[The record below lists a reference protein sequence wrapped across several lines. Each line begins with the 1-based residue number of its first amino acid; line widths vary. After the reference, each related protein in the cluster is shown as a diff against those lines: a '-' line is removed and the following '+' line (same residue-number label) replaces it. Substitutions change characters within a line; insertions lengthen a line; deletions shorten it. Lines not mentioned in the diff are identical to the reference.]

1 MKLTLPR
8 NVSNLNDAEQLG
20 RYVQVAFD
28 DIGNVIN
35 GNIEFNQNIGAKQID
50 CKFLTANSD
59 TVFNHGLGRAP
70 QGFFV
75 VGLDVASIIYN
86 GAANNT
92 TELIYLRSTV
102 APVNA
107 KVMVY

>member
-8 NVSNLNDAEQLG
+8 NVSNLNDVEQLG

-28 DIGNVIN
+28 DIQSVIN

-50 CKFLTANSD
+50 CSFLTANADFTFS
-59 TVFNHGLGRAP
+59 HGLGRIP

-75 VGLDVASIIYN
+75 VGLSVASIIYN
-86 GAANNT
+86 GAAKNT
-92 TELIYLRSTV
+92 TDLIYLRASV

>member
-8 NVSNLNDAEQLG
+8 NVSNLTDVEQLG

-28 DIGNVIN
+28 DIDSVIN
-35 GNIEFNQNIGAKQID
+35 GGIEFNQNIDAKQIA
-50 CKFLTANSD
+50 CIFQTANSD
-59 TVFNHGLGRAP
+59 AVFAHGLGRIP
-70 QGFFV
+70 NGFFV

-86 GAANNT
+86 GAAHNT
-92 TELIYLRSTV
+92 TDLIYLRSNT
-102 APVNA
+102 ASVNA

>member
-20 RYVQVAFD
+20 RFVQVAFD
-28 DIGNVIN
+28 DIESVIN
-35 GNIEFNQNIGAKQID
+35 GNVEFNKNIGAKQID
-50 CKFLTANSD
+50 CQFPFANSD
-59 TVFNHGLGRAP
+59 ASFSHGLGRIP
-70 QGFFV
+70 SGFFV

-86 GAANNT
+86 GAVTNT
-92 TELIYLRSTV
+92 VDFIYLRSSV
-102 APVNA
+102 AQANA

>member
-28 DIGNVIN
+28 DIQNVIN

-50 CKFLTANSD
+50 ASFFVANSD
-59 TVFNHGLGRAP
+59 LAFSHGLGRIP

-86 GAANNT
+86 GASKNT
-92 TELIYLRSTV
+92 ADLIYLRASV

-107 KVMVY
+107 KVMVF